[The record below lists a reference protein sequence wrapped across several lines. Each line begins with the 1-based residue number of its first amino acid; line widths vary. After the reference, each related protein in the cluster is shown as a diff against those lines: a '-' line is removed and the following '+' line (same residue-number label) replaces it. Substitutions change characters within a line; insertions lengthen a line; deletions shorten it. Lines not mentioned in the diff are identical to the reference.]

1 MDQSLVN
8 TSPLFHGPNP
18 LGKRNTTPV
27 NLLDSVPKIPFS
39 HFVIFVK
46 ALINQVRSEVSHNYV
61 THDYHCKGHLGY

>member
-1 MDQSLVN
+1 LAYKKFSFQVN
-8 TSPLFHGPNP
+8 ALLPLFHGPNP

-46 ALINQVRSEVSHNYV
+46 APVIYLII
-61 THDYHCKGHLGY
+61 DI